1 MLVRQ
6 CEGVRREVIRL
17 GDLKNTLFLTGWTVA
32 PRSPEPSLGSSSLLR
47 PTMLSSTYV
56 RRAFLSHTFE
66 STVKRRG
73 LATWTAAV
81 PNGVRGKYCKLSIV
95 RARRLITT

>member
-47 PTMLSSTYV
+47 PTIVFKHLRSPRLLGSQ
-56 RRAFLSHTFE
+56 FE

-81 PNGVRGKYCKLSIV
+81 PNGVRGKYRKLSIV
-95 RARRLITT
+95 RAIRLITT